1 METLTHAHSLM
12 LLRGKNNRYLCSFE
26 SRICIIITVQVA
38 FSTAGGT
45 SGQTAAYY
53 NQLGGYWSY
62 PPSAAAAAAAA
73 AGAALTQPHLTGAG
87 APSYLHQQPYVA
99 SPGYGYGYG

>member
-1 METLTHAHSLM
+1 MTV
-12 LLRGKNNRYLCSFE
+12 
-26 SRICIIITVQVA
+26 VQVA
-38 FSTAGGT
+38 FNTAAGT

-53 NQLGGYWSY
+53 NQLAGGYWSY

-87 APSYLHQQPYVA
+87 APSYLQQQPYVA